1 MGGHEFRNFETLSF
15 DCYGTLIDWETGIR
29 TALTGWA
36 MRNAVALDEVIE
48 RFGALESQV
57 QKEMPSRRYPDVLA
71 EVLRR
76 MGRTTDEEAERF
88 GASVG
93 DWPSFSDSTAVLQ
106 KLKQRYK
113 LAILSNV
120 DRASFARSNALLGVE
135 FDLVVTAEDVGSY
148 KPDPRNFQALFER
161 LALSDRATLLH
172 VAQSLYHDHEP
183 ALALGLQTVWIN
195 RASGGATPP
204 PSTSVQPTWTFP
216 SLAAFAQ
223 AVFEDG

>member
-1 MGGHEFRNFETLSF
+1 MNPFQNFQTLSF

-29 TALTGWA
+29 TALTPWA
-36 MRNAVALDEVIE
+36 ERNQLALDEVIK
-48 RFGALESQV
+48 RFGAVESQV
-57 QKEMPSRRYPDVLA
+57 QRESPSQLYPDVLS

-76 MGRTTDEEAERF
+76 MGNTTDEEAGRF

-93 DWPSFSDSTAVLQ
+93 SWPPFSDSVDALK
-106 KLKQRYK
+106 KLKTRCK

-148 KPDPRNFQALFER
+148 KPDPRNFEALFER
-161 LALSDRATLLH
+161 LKLSDRSHLLH

-183 ALALGLQTVWIN
+183 ASALGLQTAWIN
-195 RASGGATPP
+195 RPSGGATPP
-204 PSTSVQPTWTFP
+204 PGTGVRPTWTFP
-216 SLAAFAQ
+216 SLAAFTE
-223 AVFEDG
+223 AVFNDG